1 MFAANGRN
9 YKPTGLGRGNRRQ
22 MPDFQMGLAEALA
35 VLEQKTGVR
44 EDEDAGDRWLKQIEL
59 PPLHP
64 AQHRLLAESR
74 RYNVAVCGRRFGK
87 TFLAADVLLRGPRKK
102 GAIYGYPVA
111 LYAPTYQTM
120 LESWRK
126 LVQILKPITEAKS
139 EQNKRIDLK
148 TGGSVEFWSLDNPDA
163 GRGRKYATVVIDE
176 AAMIKRLDQGWDQ
189 NIQPLLLDYQGEAWI
204 VSTPKGDNYFKT
216 LFDRG
221 YAGNPNRDD
230 QWMSWQLPTWEN
242 PYISRDDVEKMRQSM
257 PQLAFMQE
265 IEAQFVSFAGTFI
278 KAEHIQVG
286 SPPARMKLYQGVDLA
301 ISMKENSD
309 YTAIVTVGVDDDTGR
324 VWIVDAERRRVGFRG
339 ALDFI
344 REKAMRWKPVDIAVE
359 VVQYQAAVVEELL
372 RGTDLPVRKV
382 RPDKD
387 KLTRAQSLI
396 TRYENLVVWH
406 SYNLPQEFTNELL
419 SFGPDCEHD
428 DFVDAAVYAYML
440 TGDFGRA
447 TFIIPE
453 GPTSAAELAAKSA
466 AREMPGL
473 PTSVTKM
480 FSDPLPPGQV
490 CGRCSAYKDGHCL
503 ERDVMVHAADIGC
516 VLWLGRAL

>member
-1 MFAANGRN
+1 MAFASNGRA
-9 YKPTGLGRGNRRQ
+9 YKPTGAGRGNRRAL
-22 MPDFQMGLAEALA
+22 PDFSMGLAEAIA
-35 VLEQKTGVR
+35 ELERKTGVR
-44 EDEDAGDRWLKQIEL
+44 DDDRAAKYLAQIDIPE
-59 PPLHP
+59 LHP
-64 AQHRLLAESR
+64 AQKRMLAESR

-87 TFLAADVLLRGPRKK
+87 TFLAADLLLNGPRKK
-102 GAIYGYPVA
+102 GAIHGVPVA

-126 LVQILKPITEAKS
+126 LVQILKPLTEKKS
-139 EQNKRIDLK
+139 EQDKRIDLI
-148 TGGSVEFWSLDNPDA
+148 TGGVVEFWSLDNPDA

-176 AAMIKRLDQGWDQ
+176 AAMIKRLEEGWEQ

-221 YAGNPNRDD
+221 YAGNPNRDE
-230 QWMSWQLPTWEN
+230 QWQSWQLPTWEN

-257 PQLAFMQE
+257 PQLAFLQE

-278 KAEHIQVG
+278 KAEHIQTG
-286 SPPARMKLYQGVDLA
+286 SPPTGMKLYQGVDLA

-309 YTAIVTVGVDDDTGR
+309 YTAIVTVGVDEATGY

-359 VVQYQAAVVEELL
+359 VVQYQAAAVEELL
-372 RGTDLPVRKV
+372 RSTDLPVRKV

-406 SYNLPQEFTNELL
+406 SVNLPSDFTNELL

-447 TFIIPE
+447 TFIFPE
-453 GPTSAAELAAKSA
+453 GQTSAAELAAKA
-466 AREMPGL
+466 AEREMPGL
-473 PTSVTKM
+473 PTAVVKM
-480 FSDPLPPGQV
+480 FDSLPPGQV
-490 CGRCSAYKDGHCL
+490 CGRCASFKNGLCTD
-503 ERDVMVHAADIGC
+503 RDMQVRPADPGC
-516 VLWLGRAL
+516 ALWSQSGV